1 MGIDY
6 KYKFIDLDGKCV
18 RLEIWDTAG
27 QERFAA
33 ITRSYL
39 RGAQGILVVYDVV
52 DRASY
57 RHVEKWMRN
66 IEQYADVDVEKCLIG
81 YKADLVERRLVTEA
95 EGNRL
100 ADTYGVKLFECSAKE
115 GTNVTEAFEALARQ
129 VLAKQTDKLKPE
141 GGSNTVRP
149 GQLGSGGG
157 AGGGANGKAGC
168 CK

>member
-6 KYKFIDLDGKCV
+6 KYKFIQLDGKCV

-66 IEQYADVDVEKCLIG
+66 IEQYADVDVEKCLSG
-81 YKADLVERRLVTEA
+81 NKADLVERRLVTEA

-129 VLAKQTDKLKPE
+129 VLAKQVDNSKPE
-141 GGSNTVRP
+141 AATVRP
-149 GQLGSGGG
+149 GALAPGGG
-157 AGGGANGKAGC
+157 SAAKSGC